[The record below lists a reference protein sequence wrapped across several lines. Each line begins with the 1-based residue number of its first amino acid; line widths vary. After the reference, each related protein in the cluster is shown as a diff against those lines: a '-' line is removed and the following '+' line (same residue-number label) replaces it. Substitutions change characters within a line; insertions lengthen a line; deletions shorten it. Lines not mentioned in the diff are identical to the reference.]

1 MITGREDV
9 VARHFDQACQL
20 SQRGA
25 FVIIGMA
32 KTEID
37 AVPLIIKFWMPGSRP
52 LDKLSDPLQFFLAFR
67 SKTFEAIRI
76 VNTTRLCFLSHEVYY
91 LGEDWLGGSERI
103 SAITGA
109 RI

>member
-37 AVPLIIKFWMPGSRP
+37 ASLLIIKFWMPGTRP
-52 LDKLSDPLQFFLAFR
+52 LDKLGDPLHFFLAFR

-76 VNTTRLCFLSHEVYY
+76 INKTRLCFLSHEVDY
-91 LGEDWLGGSERI
+91 LSEDRLG
-103 SAITGA
+103 
-109 RI
+109 